1 MNRICVGGLLAVTM
15 LHSTGAAQDINTG
28 AHRLLEVA
36 PGIYAVEPTFAG
48 ANATLI
54 INDSSVTVVDSHS
67 TPASSAALIDAVGEL
82 TDAPIRYVINTHW
95 HADHH
100 SGNQAYLTNYSTP
113 VDFIAHEHTR
123 VDIPTLGREQ
133 FEGTAPYRTMPLDN
147 AAKQLESG
155 QNDDGEPLNDDQ
167 LAAIRKF
174 HEAQANFIETADE
187 FEFSLPN
194 LTISNG
200 LTLYGDPYTV
210 QVMYLYPAHTR
221 GDLVVYVPEQKVLI
235 VGDILTKPILWS
247 WSSYPRDY
255 IRTLT
260 ALEAL
265 DFDKLIIGHGGPIL
279 EGKDYMITVRQFMEA
294 IVAFTTESSA
304 AGLSAERAAELGAA
318 DRGIQSFRRRF
329 VASNEQE
336 NDMFD
341 QMVGWTI
348 DRAYLEMK

>member
-1 MNRICVGGLLAVTM
+1 
-15 LHSTGAAQDINTG
+15 
-28 AHRLLEVA
+28 
-36 PGIYAVEPTFAG
+36 
-48 ANATLI
+48 
-54 INDSSVTVVDSHS
+54 
-67 TPASSAALIDAVGEL
+67 
-82 TDAPIRYVINTHW
+82 
-95 HADHH
+95 
-100 SGNQAYLTNYSTP
+100 
-113 VDFIAHEHTR
+113 
-123 VDIPTLGREQ
+123 
-133 FEGTAPYRTMPLDN
+133 MPLDN

-155 QNDDGEPLNDDQ
+155 QTDYGESLNDDQ
-167 LAAIRKF
+167 LAAIQKF
-174 HEAQANFIETADE
+174 HEAQTNFIEAADE

-194 LTISNG
+194 LTISKG
-200 LTLYGDPYTV
+200 LTLHGDPYTV

-265 DFDKLIIGHGGPIL
+265 DFDKLVIGHGGPIL

-294 IVAFTTESSA
+294 IVAFTIESSA
-304 AGLSAERAAELGAA
+304 AGLSAEHAVEQGAT
-318 DRGIQSFRRRF
+318 DSGIQSFRRRF
-329 VASNEQE
+329 VAANEQE

>member
-1 MNRICVGGLLAVTM
+1 MNRIFVGGLLAVTM
-15 LHSTGAAQDINTG
+15 VHSTGAAQDINTG

-36 PGIYAVEPTFAG
+36 PGIYAVESTFAG
-48 ANATLI
+48 AAATLI
-54 INDSSVTVVDSHS
+54 INDSSVIVIDSHS

-95 HADHH
+95 HIDHH
-100 SGNQAYLTNYSTP
+100 AGNQAYLTNYSTP

-133 FEGTAPYRTMPLDN
+133 YEEMAPYRTMPLDN

-155 QNDDGEPLNDDQ
+155 QNDDGEPLNDEQ
-167 LAAIRKF
+167 LATIRRF

-194 LTISNG
+194 LTISND

-221 GDLVVYVPEQKVLI
+221 GDLVVYVPDQKVLI
-235 VGDILTKPILWS
+235 IGDILTKPILWS

-279 EGKDYMITVRQFMEA
+279 EGKEYMITVRQFMET